1 MKKLLLTFLIAF
13 ITALGLNAKDYYTVL
28 FGKDYNSKSVQ
39 NYDNIWYVKCFGT
52 RWDLA
57 NFNNNQNGWSYVKC
71 GSKKN
76 ASVATITSYA
86 ALPEKISSVTVTIDT
101 ITTKNVNSISLTVAD
116 DAQFKTNAATYTAA
130 KLAKGDLPFTI
141 DKPAANKFYKLTFD
155 CTKSSSNGVIQI
167 SKVVFSGNDDLP
179 TSCEPP
185 NFNFEENAE
194 VTTGDVIKATCTT
207 DNSTVFLKVGEGE
220 FVQTDSYTITKS
232 LATGPLKFEA
242 YATVQGANGII
253 VSDHTSLNVNVVKK
267 LGDIMYNGEAV
278 PATISL
284 KGGETLTF
292 TSANAV
298 SMTLVVNGDEANK
311 ITTLDTG
318 EISWT
323 APAATEAAD
332 QTYAL
337 SITSKLDDA
346 VKTANTTV
354 TVAKKPTVETFE
366 LLTDLSDVNEENTY
380 ILFGTAEKNPD
391 GNQHLMNTTVN
402 KFFSTFDI
410 ADGYFTISEDKS
422 IIEIPPTTTGVAY
435 ITLEKTTTEG
445 SYKLKVG
452 EQYIKFDGEKNV
464 ALTETKADGND
475 FTISFNTTKNNS
487 IQIKSGDYILAYNAS
502 HPRFTSYGVS
512 TNFGRQH
519 LYVKKAAPSVKVP
532 GEVTSMPAA
541 VEGVI
546 TINKNDEITF
556 SSKDA
561 AKLQVSTQ
569 SEQPEPV
576 VGSSYKYTPTV
587 EGEVTITPID
597 SEGKVY
603 TEKAAT
609 FTIKFFVAPEA
620 PTFTPDGGDVDLFST
635 VKIACATEGATL
647 TYKIGDGE
655 AKAYPADGI
664 KMTEAG
670 KVTITA
676 IATKNGLSTETT
688 KTFNVTDNR
697 EKVYVR
703 FDANKYEFTVGEKFE
718 SPVAKACTLENEHFV
733 EIPNFTGTIN
743 YESDNTNVAEVNATT
758 GALILKAAGTCN
770 ITASLESE
778 TYKSDPAHYT
788 LTVNKGLVDG
798 KISYKTNT
806 FTYTI
811 GSEATL
817 PELVKEPA
825 DVDVEYSIS
834 HERVE
839 NGVAVYNP
847 ATIDEQGNITVNTP
861 GIVRVTATV
870 KADRSK
876 TASYVLE
883 IQSLREAEIAGTG
896 SATPTGNVYT
906 KVVDDTDEDLY
917 MNGHLYA
924 ILSYHDG
931 KVYAMTPEAAGANEG
946 LKAVVIKE
954 GVTGF
959 EDTYTIDNSKVAN
972 MLLDL
977 ENTLCLTYNDNGTLK
992 YLVSPSVRHM
1002 QLTAETPTESHS
1014 FEYSTDK
1021 DPYGASLKIDR
1032 CPIYC
1037 NPDQLYFNTF
1047 DDSNSQLGTYLF
1059 NCFLYKVGAQI
1070 TSASTVKAPVV
1081 HITGGNVYY
1090 SPDGEWYWG
1099 TEDERYELSFANET
1113 AEAQIYYTM
1122 TSATPSSAN
1131 VRAMAN
1137 SATGTLYSTP
1147 FKKSDLD
1154 GKKITFWAEKDGKK
1168 SAVETLNFNIKT
1180 GIEDIDVENAEAIEE
1195 EGDARYFNLQ
1205 GLEVK
1210 NPGEGIYIRVANGKA
1225 TKILKK

>member
-13 ITALGLNAKDYYTVL
+13 ITALGLNAKDYYTIQFNSSYDDPSVTSYTDSWTATRN
-28 FGKDYNSKSVQ
+28 GKKWN
-39 NYDNIWYVKCFGT
+39 
-52 RWDLA
+52 LA
-57 NFNNNQNGWSYVKC
+57 NFNNNNYQDYWAYIKC
-71 GSKKN
+71 GRKKS
-76 ASVATITSYA
+76 ASVATFSSDA
-86 ALPEKISSVTVTIDT
+86 ALPEKISTVTVTIDK
-101 ITTKNVNSISLTVAD
+101 ITVESVNSISLTVAD
-116 DAQFKTNAATYTAA
+116 DAQFETNAATYTAA
-130 KLAKGDLPFTI
+130 TLAKGDLPFTI
-141 DKPAANKFYKLTFD
+141 DKPAANKYYKLTFD
-155 CTKSSSNGVIQI
+155 CKKSSNGVIQV
-167 SKVVFSGNDDLP
+167 SKFVFSGNDDLP
-179 TSCEPP
+179 TSCEAP

-194 VTTGDVIKATCTT
+194 VTTGDVIKATCKTE
-207 DNSTVFLKVGEGE
+207 NSTVYLKVGNADFE
-220 FVQTDSYTITKS
+220 QTDSYTITKER
-232 LATGPLKFEA
+232 ATGPLSFEA

-253 VSDHTSLNVNVVKK
+253 KSDHTSLNVNVVKK
-267 LGDIMYNGEAV
+267 LGDIRYNGEDV

-298 SMTLVVNGDEANK
+298 SMTLVVNGANK

-366 LLTDLSDVNEENTY
+366 LLTDLNDVNEENTY
-380 ILFGTAEKNPD
+380 ILYGVTTAYNGVMSKNLNSKD
-391 GNQHLMNTTVN
+391 
-402 KFFSTFDI
+402 
-410 ADGYFTISEDKS
+410 A
-422 IIEIPPTTTGVAY
+422 
-435 ITLEKTTTEG
+435 
-445 SYKLKVG
+445 
-452 EQYIKFDGEKNV
+452 FDGLSTYT
-464 ALTETKADGND
+464 LTD
-475 FTISFNTTKNNS
+475 
-487 IQIKSGDYILAYNAS
+487 
-502 HPRFTSYGVS
+502 
-512 TNFGRQH
+512 
-519 LYVKKAAPSVKVP
+519 
-532 GEVTSMPAA
+532 
-541 VEGVI
+541 GVI
-546 TINKNDEITF
+546 TIPADATDVAIITLESDNSGNEVKYYLKTQDNKYIQTTDKASSLKDTKSEATPF
-556 SSKDA
+556 SISVRDA
-561 AKLQVSTQ
+561 EKHTISIYGGGAYFSYNGTNVNRFRGYGSHQ
-569 SEQPEPV
+569 S
-576 VGSSYKYTPTV
+576 PTYLYV
-587 EGEVTITPID
+587 
-597 SEGKVY
+597 KR
-603 TEKAAT
+603 AAQ
-609 FTIKFFVAPEA
+609 VAPEA

-655 AKAYPADGI
+655 ATAYPADGI
-664 KMTEAG
+664 KMTKAG
-670 KVTITA
+670 EVTITA
-676 IATKNGLSTETT
+676 IATKGRLSTETT
-688 KTFNVTDNR
+688 KTFNVID
-697 EKVYVR
+697 
-703 FDANKYEFTVGEKFE
+703 
-718 SPVAKACTLENEHFV
+718 
-733 EIPNFTGTIN
+733 
-743 YESDNTNVAEVNATT
+743 
-758 GALILKAAGTCN
+758 
-770 ITASLESE
+770 
-778 TYKSDPAHYT
+778 
-788 LTVNKGLVDG
+788 KGLVDG
-798 KISYKTNT
+798 LIEYPVSE
-806 FTYTI
+806 FVYTI
-811 GSEATL
+811 GSGEQL
-817 PELVKEPA
+817 PVLDKYP
-825 DVDVEYSIS
+825 DNVDVEYSIS

-861 GIVRVTATV
+861 GIVTVTATV

-906 KVVDDTDEDLY
+906 KVVNDDDPDLY
-917 MNGHLYA
+917 ENGHLYA

-931 KVYAMTPEAAGANEG
+931 KVYAMTPEDAGSNEG

-959 EDTYTIDNSKVAN
+959 EEEYTIDNSAVAN
-972 MLLDL
+972 MLFDFS
-977 ENTLCLTYNDNGTLK
+977 TLCLTYNDNGTLK

-1014 FEYSTDK
+1014 FEYSTSN
-1021 DPYGASLKIDR
+1021 DPYRASLKIDR

-1099 TEDERYELSFANET
+1099 TEDENNELSFANET

-1147 FKKSDLD
+1147 FKKRDLD
-1154 GKKITFWAEKDGKK
+1154 GKKITFWAEKDGQK

>member
-13 ITALGLNAKDYYTVL
+13 ITALGANAKTATLTLDGYSKSGTEISSLSLANGDISLNVTGGNGLKYYT
-28 FGKDYNSKSVQ
+28 
-39 NYDNIWYVKCFGT
+39 
-52 RWDLA
+52 A
-57 NFNNNQNGWSYVKC
+57 N
-71 GSKKN
+71 KKEEAAFRLYAN
-76 ASVATITSYA
+76 ASMKFTCTNSG
-86 ALPEKISSVTVTIDT
+86 EKITKIEFTMSTSNGKWQDGSSSTPTGFNTSTNTWESTEGAQTVTI
-101 ITTKNVNSISLTVAD
+101 
-116 DAQFKTNAATYTAA
+116 TNGGTSQAR
-130 KLAKGDLPFTI
+130 FT
-141 DKPAANKFYKLTFD
+141 
-155 CTKSSSNGVIQI
+155 
-167 SKVVFSGNDDLP
+167 KVVITYGGETVYP
-179 TSCEPP
+179 TSCEAPT
-185 NFNFEENAE
+185 FNFEENAE
-194 VTTGDVIKATCTT
+194 VTTGDVIKATCKTE
-207 DNSTVFLKVGEGE
+207 NSTVYLKVGNADFE
-220 FVQTDSYTITKS
+220 QTDSYPITKE
-232 LATGPLKFEA
+232 LATGPLSFEA
-242 YATVQGANGII
+242 YATVQGKDGII
-253 VSDHTSLNVNVVKK
+253 KSDHKILNVNVVKK
-267 LGDIMYNGEAV
+267 LGDIKYNGKAV

-311 ITTLDTG
+311 KTTLDTG

-323 APAATEAAD
+323 VPAATEAAD

-354 TVAKKPTVETFE
+354 TVQKKAEVGDGFV
-366 LLTDLSDVNEENTY
+366 LITDANNLSDGMEFY
-380 ILFGTAEKNPD
+380 I
-391 GNQHLMNTTVN
+391 VN
-402 KFFSTFDI
+402 KGSTQSDTFVMGAERYKDEEKTESFNNRDAI
-410 ADGYFTISEDKS
+410 SGATIQDNILTPADGYSLIKLVDTNSIDKNNEKLWNLS
-422 IIEIPPTTTGVAY
+422 VDEGYLCASSSSSNYLNTTDDPTDA
-435 ITLEKTTTEG
+435 
-445 SYKLKVG
+445 
-452 EQYIKFDGEKNV
+452 N
-464 ALTETKADGND
+464 AKA
-475 FTISFNTTKNNS
+475 TISFDNSGNAKITFSGLYTRNTIRKNSNS
-487 IQIKSGDYILAYNAS
+487 PIFSCYS
-502 HPRFTSYGVS
+502 S
-512 TNFGRQH
+512 TTQKAVKIYGRQ
-519 LYVKKAAPSVKVP
+519 AAPSVKVP
-532 GEVTSMPAA
+532 GDVTSEPAA

-546 TINKNDEITF
+546 TINKNEEITF

-569 SEQPEPV
+569 SEPV
-576 VGSSYKYTPTV
+576 VGSSYKYTPTE

-620 PTFTPDGGDVDLFST
+620 PTFTPDGGDVNLFST

-655 AKAYPADGI
+655 ATAYPADGI
-664 KMTEAG
+664 KMTKAG
-670 KVTITA
+670 VVTITA
-676 IATKNGLSTETT
+676 IATKGRLSTETT
-688 KTFNVTDNR
+688 KTFTVTDKRR
-697 EKVYVR
+697 EVYVR
-703 FDANKYEFTVGEKFE
+703 FDAKEYEFTVGEEFE
-718 SPVAKACTLENEHFV
+718 SPVAKACNLENEHFV
-733 EIPNFTGTIN
+733 EIPNFTETIN
-743 YESDNTNVAEVNATT
+743 YASDDTSVAEVNATT
-758 GALILKAAGTCN
+758 GALTLKAAGTCK
-770 ITASLESE
+770 IKASLKSE
-778 TYKSDPAHYT
+778 TYKSDPDYYT

-798 KISYKTNT
+798 LIEYPVSE
-806 FTYTI
+806 FVYTI

-834 HERVE
+834 HKRVE

-861 GIVRVTATV
+861 GIVTVTATV

-883 IQSLREAEIAGTG
+883 IQSLKEAEIAGTG

-906 KVVDDTDEDLY
+906 KVVDDKDADLY
-917 MNGHLYA
+917 ENGHLYA

-954 GVTGF
+954 DVTGF
-959 EDTYTIDNSKVAN
+959 EEEYTIDNSAVAN
-972 MLLDL
+972 MLFDFS
-977 ENTLCLTYNDNGTLK
+977 TLCLTYNDNGTLK

-1014 FEYSTDK
+1014 FAYNSNKEYPY
-1021 DPYGASLKIDR
+1021 DPVYGKKEASLLIDVIHDLAIF
-1032 CPIYC
+1032 CDPS
-1037 NPDQLYFNTF
+1037 QLYFNTF
-1047 DDSNSQLGTYLF
+1047 DASNSQFGTYLF

-1113 AEAQIYYTM
+1113 DGAQIYYIKS
-1122 TSATPSSAN
+1122 SATPSSAN

-1137 SATGTLYSTP
+1137 TATGTLYTTP

-1154 GKKITFWAEKDGKK
+1154 GMKITFWAEKDGQK

>member
-13 ITALGLNAKDYYTVL
+13 ITALGLNAKDYYTIQFNSSYRDPSVTSYTDSWTATRD
-28 FGKDYNSKSVQ
+28 GKKWN
-39 NYDNIWYVKCFGT
+39 
-52 RWDLA
+52 LA
-57 NFNNNQNGWSYVKC
+57 NFNNNNYQDYWAYIKC
-71 GSKKN
+71 GRKKS
-76 ASVATITSYA
+76 ASVATFSSDA
-86 ALPEKISSVTVTIDT
+86 ALPEKISTVTVTIDK
-101 ITTKNVNSISLTVAD
+101 ITVESVNSISLTVAD

-130 KLAKGDLPFTI
+130 NLATGDLPFTI

-155 CTKSSSNGVIQI
+155 CKKSSNGVIQV
-167 SKVVFSGNDDLP
+167 SKFVFSGNDDLP
-179 TSCEPP
+179 TSCEAPT
-185 NFNFEENAE
+185 FNFEENAE

-207 DNSTVFLKVGEGE
+207 DNSTVYLKVGVGE
-220 FVQTDSYTITKS
+220 FEQTDSCTITKS

-242 YATVQGANGII
+242 YATVKGANGII
-253 VSDHTSLNVNVVKK
+253 ESDHTSLNVNVVKK
-267 LGDIMYNGEAV
+267 LGDIKYNGEAV
-278 PATISL
+278 PDTISL

-318 EISWT
+318 EILWT
-323 APAATEAAD
+323 VPAATEAAD

-354 TVAKKPTVETFE
+354 TVPTVETFE

-380 ILFGTAEKNPD
+380 ILFGTAESNPD
-391 GNQHLMNTTVN
+391 LNQHLMNTTVN
-402 KFFSTFDI
+402 KFFGTLDI
-410 ADGYFTISEDKS
+410 NDSYITISKDKS

-452 EQYIKFDGEKNV
+452 EQYIKFVKEKNV

-475 FTISFNTTKNNS
+475 FTISFDTTKNNS
-487 IQIKSGDYILAYNAS
+487 IQIKSGNYILAYNAS
-502 HPRFTSYGVS
+502 NPRFTSYGVS

-532 GEVTSMPAA
+532 GDVTSEPAA

-569 SEQPEPV
+569 SGPVVV
-576 VGSSYKYTPTV
+576 VGSPYKYTPTE

-620 PTFTPDGGDVDLFST
+620 PTFTPNGGDVDLYST
-635 VKIACATEGATL
+635 VTIACATEGATL

-655 AKAYPADGI
+655 ATAYPADGI
-664 KMTEAG
+664 KMTKAG
-670 KVTITA
+670 EVTITA

-688 KTFNVTDNR
+688 KIFNVTDKRR
-697 EKVYVR
+697 EVYVR
-703 FDANKYEFTVGEKFE
+703 FDANKYEFTVGEEFE
-718 SPVAKACTLENEHFV
+718 SPVAKACTYNNGHFV
-733 EIPNFTGTIN
+733 EIPNFTGTII
-743 YESDNTNVAEVNATT
+743 YESDNTSVAVVNATT
-758 GALILKAAGTCN
+758 GALTLNAAGTCN

-788 LTVNKGLVDG
+788 LKVNKGLVDG
-798 KISYKTNT
+798 LIEYPVSE
-806 FTYTI
+806 FVYTI
-811 GSEATL
+811 GSGEQL
-817 PELVKEPA
+817 PVLNKYP
-825 DVDVEYSIS
+825 DNVDVEYSIS

-861 GIVRVTATV
+861 GIVTVTATV
-870 KADRSK
+870 KADRNK

-883 IQSLREAEIAGTG
+883 IQSLKEAEIAGTG

-906 KVVDDTDEDLY
+906 KVVNDNDPDLY
-917 MNGHLYA
+917 ENGHLYA

-931 KVYAMTPEAAGANEG
+931 KVYAMTPEDAGPNEG

-959 EDTYTIDNSKVAN
+959 EEEYTIDNSAVAK
-972 MLLDL
+972 MLFDL
-977 ENTLCLTYNDNGTLK
+977 STLCLTYNDNGTLK
-992 YLVSPSVRHM
+992 YLVSPSDRHM

-1014 FEYSTDK
+1014 FAYSTYNG
-1021 DPYGASLKIDR
+1021 PNSASLKIDNL
-1032 CPIYC
+1032 PLYC
-1037 NPDQLYFNTF
+1037 NPSQLYFNTF
-1047 DDSNSQLGTYLF
+1047 EASNSQLGTYLF
-1059 NCFLYKVGAQI
+1059 NCFLYKVGTAMS
-1070 TSASTVKAPVV
+1070 SASTVKAPVV

-1090 SPDGEWYWG
+1090 SLEGEWYWG
-1099 TEDERYELSFANET
+1099 TEDESHKLSFANET
-1113 AEAQIYYTM
+1113 DGAQIYYTM

-1137 SATGTLYSTP
+1137 SATGTLYSKP

-1154 GKKITFWAEKDGKK
+1154 GKKITFWAEKDGQK

>member
-13 ITALGLNAKDYYTVL
+13 ITALGANAKDYYNVL
-28 FGKDYNSKSVQ
+28 FGPSYNSGNVNDYTSS
-39 NYDNIWYVKCFGT
+39 WYVTCNGT
-52 RWDLA
+52 KWNIA
-57 NFNNNQNGWSYVKC
+57 NFNNSNNQWNNYVKC
-71 GSKKN
+71 GSKQK
-76 ASVATITSYA
+76 ASVATITSSA
-86 ALPEKISSVTVTIDT
+86 ALPEKISSVTVTIDA

-116 DAQFKTNAATYTAA
+116 DAQFKTNAATYKAA
-130 KLAKGDLPFTI
+130 TLAKGDLPFTI

-155 CTKSSSNGVIQI
+155 CKKSSSNGVIQI

-179 TSCEPP
+179 TSCEAPT
-185 NFNFEENAE
+185 FNFEENAE

-207 DNSTVFLKVGEGE
+207 ENSTVYLKVGVGE
-220 FVQTDSYTITKS
+220 FEQTDSCTITKS

-242 YATVQGANGII
+242 YATVKGANGII
-253 VSDHTSLNVNVVKK
+253 ESDHTSLNVNVVKK
-267 LGDIMYNGEAV
+267 LGNIMYNGDAV

-323 APAATEAAD
+323 VPAATEAAD

-354 TVAKKPTVETFE
+354 TVPTVETFE
-366 LLTDLSDVNEENTY
+366 LLTDLNDVNEENTY
-380 ILFGTAEKNPD
+380 ILYGVTTANNGVMSKNLNSKD
-391 GNQHLMNTTVN
+391 
-402 KFFSTFDI
+402 
-410 ADGYFTISEDKS
+410 A
-422 IIEIPPTTTGVAY
+422 
-435 ITLEKTTTEG
+435 
-445 SYKLKVG
+445 
-452 EQYIKFDGEKNV
+452 FDGLSTYT
-464 ALTETKADGND
+464 LTD
-475 FTISFNTTKNNS
+475 
-487 IQIKSGDYILAYNAS
+487 
-502 HPRFTSYGVS
+502 
-512 TNFGRQH
+512 
-519 LYVKKAAPSVKVP
+519 
-532 GEVTSMPAA
+532 
-541 VEGVI
+541 GVI
-546 TINKNDEITF
+546 TIPADATDVAIITLESNNSGNEVKYYLKTQDNKYIQTTDKASSLKDTKSEATPF
-556 SSKDA
+556 SISVRDA
-561 AKLQVSTQ
+561 EKHTISIYGGGAYFSYNGTNVNRFRGYSGHQ
-569 SEQPEPV
+569 S
-576 VGSSYKYTPTV
+576 PTYLYV
-587 EGEVTITPID
+587 
-597 SEGKVY
+597 KR
-603 TEKAAT
+603 AAQ
-609 FTIKFFVAPEA
+609 VAPEA

-635 VKIACATEGATL
+635 VKIDCATEGATL

-655 AKAYPADGI
+655 AKAYPSDGI
-664 KMTEAG
+664 KMKEVG
-670 KVTITA
+670 EVTITA
-676 IATKNGLSTETT
+676 IATKGSLSTETK
-688 KTFNVTDNR
+688 KTFTVTDKRR
-697 EKVYVR
+697 EVYVM
-703 FDANKYEFTVGEKFE
+703 FDATEYEFTVGKKFE
-718 SPVAKACTLENEHFV
+718 SPVAKAYTLENEDFV
-733 EIPNFTGTIN
+733 EIPNFAETIN
-743 YESDNTNVAEVNATT
+743 YESDNTSVAEVNATT
-758 GALILKAAGTCN
+758 GALTLKAAGTCK

-788 LTVNKGLVDG
+788 LKVNKGLVDG
-798 KISYKTNT
+798 TISYKTNT

-817 PELVKEPA
+817 PELVKEP
-825 DVDVEYSIS
+825 DNVDVEYSIS

-839 NGVAVYNP
+839 NGVAVYHP

-870 KADRSK
+870 KADRAK

-883 IQSLREAEIAGTG
+883 IQSLKEAEIAGTG

-906 KVVDDTDEDLY
+906 KVVDDRDPDLY
-917 MNGHLYA
+917 ENGHLYA

-931 KVYAMTPEAAGANEG
+931 KVYAMTPEDAGPNEG
-946 LKAVVIKE
+946 LKAVLIKE
-954 GVTGF
+954 GETALNS
-959 EDTYTIDNSKVAN
+959 TYTIDNSAVAN
-972 MLLDL
+972 MLFDFS
-977 ENTLCLTYNDNGTLK
+977 TLCLTYNDNGTLK

-1037 NPDQLYFNTF
+1037 NPDKLYFNTF
-1047 DDSNSQLGTYLF
+1047 DDSNSQLGTFLF

-1099 TEDERYELSFANET
+1099 TEDESHELSFANET
-1113 AEAQIYYTM
+1113 DDAQIYYTM

-1131 VRAMAN
+1131 VRAMSN
-1137 SATGTLYSTP
+1137 SATGTLYSNP
-1147 FKKSDLD
+1147 FTKSVLD
-1154 GKKITFWAEKDGKK
+1154 GKKITFWAVKDGQK

>member
-13 ITALGLNAKDYYTVL
+13 ITALGANAKDYYTVL
-28 FGKDYNSKSVQ
+28 FGSDYNSKSVQ
-39 NYDNIWYVKCFGT
+39 SYENRWYVTCNGT

-71 GSKKN
+71 GSKQK
-76 ASVATITSYA
+76 ASVATITSSA
-86 ALPEKISSVTVTIDT
+86 ALPEKISSVTVTIDA
-101 ITTKNVNSISLTVAD
+101 IATKNVNSISLTVAD

-130 KLAKGDLPFTI
+130 KLATGDLPFTI

-155 CTKSSSNGVIQI
+155 CKKSSNGVIQI

-179 TSCEPP
+179 TSCEAPT
-185 NFNFEENAE
+185 FNFEENAE

-207 DNSTVFLKVGEGE
+207 DNSTVYLKVGDGE
-220 FVQTDSYTITKS
+220 FEQTDSYPITKS

-242 YATVQGANGII
+242 YATVQGKDGII
-253 VSDHTSLNVNVVKK
+253 ESDHTSLNVNVVKK

-323 APAATEAAD
+323 APAAKESE
-332 QTYAL
+332 QTVRL
-337 SITSKLDDA
+337 KVVSKLGTDTKEA
-346 VKTANTTV
+346 YVTV
-354 TVAKKPTVETFE
+354 TVQKKAEVGDGFV
-366 LLTDLSDVNEENTY
+366 LITDANNLSDGMEFY
-380 ILFGTAEKNPD
+380 I
-391 GNQHLMNTTVN
+391 VN
-402 KFFSTFDI
+402 KSQSDTFVMGAERYKDEEKTESYNNRYAI
-410 ADGYFTISEDKS
+410 SGATIQDNILTPADGYSLIKLVDTNSIDKDNKKLWNLS
-422 IIEIPPTTTGVAY
+422 VDEGYLCASSSSRNYLNTTDDPT
-435 ITLEKTTTEG
+435 
-445 SYKLKVG
+445 
-452 EQYIKFDGEKNV
+452 
-464 ALTETKADGND
+464 DGNAKA
-475 FTISFNTTKNNS
+475 TISFDNSGNAIITFSGSYTRNTIRKNSNDEIFS
-487 IQIKSGDYILAYNAS
+487 CYS
-502 HPRFTSYGVS
+502 S
-512 TNFGRQH
+512 TTQKAVKIYGRQ
-519 LYVKKAAPSVKVP
+519 AAPSVKVP
-532 GEVTSMPAA
+532 GDVTSEPAA

-546 TINKNDEITF
+546 TINKDEEITF

-569 SEQPEPV
+569 LEPV
-576 VGSSYKYTPTV
+576 VGSSYKYIPTE
-587 EGEVTITPID
+587 EGVVTITPID

-609 FTIKFFVAPEA
+609 FTIKFF
-620 PTFTPDGGDVDLFST
+620 
-635 VKIACATEGATL
+635 
-647 TYKIGDGE
+647 
-655 AKAYPADGI
+655 
-664 KMTEAG
+664 
-670 KVTITA
+670 
-676 IATKNGLSTETT
+676 
-688 KTFNVTDNR
+688 
-697 EKVYVR
+697 
-703 FDANKYEFTVGEKFE
+703 
-718 SPVAKACTLENEHFV
+718 
-733 EIPNFTGTIN
+733 
-743 YESDNTNVAEVNATT
+743 
-758 GALILKAAGTCN
+758 
-770 ITASLESE
+770 
-778 TYKSDPAHYT
+778 
-788 LTVNKGLVDG
+788 KGLVDG
-798 KISYKTNT
+798 TISYKTNT

-839 NGVAVYNP
+839 NGVAVYHP

-870 KADRSK
+870 KADRAK

-883 IQSLREAEIAGTG
+883 IQSLKEAE
-896 SATPTGNVYT
+896 
-906 KVVDDTDEDLY
+906 
-917 MNGHLYA
+917 
-924 ILSYHDG
+924 
-931 KVYAMTPEAAGANEG
+931 
-946 LKAVVIKE
+946 
-954 GVTGF
+954 
-959 EDTYTIDNSKVAN
+959 
-972 MLLDL
+972 
-977 ENTLCLTYNDNGTLK
+977 
-992 YLVSPSVRHM
+992 
-1002 QLTAETPTESHS
+1002 
-1014 FEYSTDK
+1014 
-1021 DPYGASLKIDR
+1021 
-1032 CPIYC
+1032 
-1037 NPDQLYFNTF
+1037 
-1047 DDSNSQLGTYLF
+1047 
-1059 NCFLYKVGAQI
+1059 

-1099 TEDERYELSFANET
+1099 TEDESHELSFANET
-1113 AEAQIYYTM
+1113 DGAQIYYTM

-1137 SATGTLYSTP
+1137 SATDTLYSTP

-1154 GKKITFWAEKDGKK
+1154 GKKITFWAEKDDQK

>member
-13 ITALGLNAKDYYTVL
+13 ITALGANAKTATLTLDGY
-28 FGKDYNSKSVQ
+28 SER
-39 NYDNIWYVKCFGT
+39 GT
-52 RWDLA
+52 PISSLSLA
-57 NFNNNQNGWSYVKC
+57 NGDISLNVTGGNGLKYYPANKNEEAAFRLYA
-71 GSKKN
+71 N
-76 ASVATITSYA
+76 ASMKFTCNKTN
-86 ALPEKISSVTVTIDT
+86 EKITKIEFTMSTSNGTWQDNSSSTPTGFNTSTNTWESTEGAQTVTI
-101 ITTKNVNSISLTVAD
+101 
-116 DAQFKTNAATYTAA
+116 TNGGTSQAR
-130 KLAKGDLPFTI
+130 FT
-141 DKPAANKFYKLTFD
+141 
-155 CTKSSSNGVIQI
+155 
-167 SKVVFSGNDDLP
+167 KVVITYGSGQLP
-179 TSCEPP
+179 TSCEAP

-207 DNSTVFLKVGEGE
+207 DNSTVYLKVGNAD
-220 FVQTDSYTITKS
+220 FVQTDSYPITKE
-232 LATGPLKFEA
+232 LATGPLSFEA

-253 VSDHTSLNVNVVKK
+253 ESDHKILNVNVVKK
-267 LGDIMYNGEAV
+267 LGDIKYNGEAV
-278 PATISL
+278 PDTISL

-323 APAATEAAD
+323 VPAATEAAD

-354 TVAKKPTVETFE
+354 TVVETFE
-366 LLTDLSDVNEENTY
+366 LLTNINELSPDYTY
-380 ILFGTAEKNPD
+380 ILYGKKASDEDETKKALMGKNIGT
-391 GNQHLMNTTVN
+391 NTFFPAIKYSNNNFTV
-402 KFFSTFDI
+402 
-410 ADGYFTISEDKS
+410 ADDKS
-422 IIEIPPTTTGVAY
+422 YITIDPATDGVA
-435 ITLEKTTTEG
+435 IMNLVAADVAG
-445 SYKLKVG
+445 SYNLKIG
-452 EQYIKFDGEKNV
+452 EQFVKFNGKTNV
-464 ALTETKADGND
+464 GLVDTQDDASDL
-475 FTISFNTTKNNS
+475 TISFNTDNQVKIQGKVNKSNYYLYYNS
-487 IQIKSGDYILAYNAS
+487 SN
-502 HPRFTSYGVS
+502 PRFTNYTSPQGAQY
-512 TNFGRQH
+512 
-519 LYVKKAAPSVKVP
+519 LYAKKTMTAVEP

-569 SEQPEPV
+569 SEPV

-609 FTIKFFVAPEA
+609 FTIKFYVAPEA
-620 PTFTPDGGDVDLFST
+620 PTFTPDGGDVDLYST
-635 VKIACATEGATL
+635 VKIACASEGATL

-676 IATKNGLSTETT
+676 IATKGSLSTETT
-688 KTFNVTDNR
+688 KIFNVTDKR
-697 EKVYVR
+697 EEVYVR
-703 FDANKYEFTVGEKFE
+703 FNAKKYEFTVGEEFK
-718 SPVAKACTLENEHFV
+718 SPVAKAYTLENEVFV
-733 EIPNFTGTIN
+733 EIPNFTETIN
-743 YESDNTNVAEVNATT
+743 YASDNTSVAEVNATT
-758 GALILKAAGTCN
+758 GALTLIAAGTCK
-770 ITASLESE
+770 IKASLKSE
-778 TYKSDPAHYT
+778 TYKSDPDYYT

-798 KISYKTNT
+798 LIEYPVSE
-806 FTYTI
+806 FVYTI
-811 GSEATL
+811 GSGEQL
-817 PELVKEPA
+817 PVLNKYP
-825 DVDVEYSIS
+825 DNVDVEYSIS
-834 HERVE
+834 HKRVE

-861 GIVRVTATV
+861 GIVTVTATV
-870 KADRSK
+870 KANPTETS
-876 TASYVLE
+876 SYVLE
-883 IQSLREAEIAGTG
+883 IQSLEEAKIAGTG
-896 SATPTGNVYT
+896 SAIPTGNVYT
-906 KVVDDTDEDLY
+906 KVENSSELNHST
-917 MNGHLYA
+917 LYA
-924 ILSYHDG
+924 ILSYSAG
-931 KVYAMTPEAAGANEG
+931 KVYALAPGNAGANEG
-946 LKAVVIKE
+946 LKAVLIKE
-954 GVTGF
+954 GETALNS
-959 EDTYTIDNSKVAN
+959 TYTIDNSAVAN
-972 MLLDL
+972 MLYD
-977 ENTLCLTYNDNGTLK
+977 ENGYLTYDYNSTVY
-992 YLVSPSVRHM
+992 YLTSLSLRHM
-1002 QLTAETPTESHS
+1002 EW
-1014 FEYSTDK
+1014 TDK
-1021 DPYGASLKIDR
+1021 ASEAQAITYRPWVGSSGDGTYYDESLLLGTSALL
-1032 CPIYC
+1032 C
-1037 NPDQLYFNTF
+1037 NPTQGYFNTF
-1047 DDSNSQLGTYLF
+1047 EASNSQLGTYLF

-1090 SPDGEWYWG
+1090 SLDGEWYWG
-1099 TEDERYELSFANET
+1099 TEDESHVLSFANET
-1113 AEAQIYYTM
+1113 DRAQIYYTM

-1154 GKKITFWAEKDGKK
+1154 GKKITFWAEKDGQK

>member
-28 FGKDYNSKSVQ
+28 FGSEYNSEGVSAYNKSWSVTR
-39 NYDNIWYVKCFGT
+39 DGT
-52 RWDLA
+52 QWKIA
-57 NFNNNQNGWSYVKC
+57 NFNNNNNEWNYVRC

-155 CTKSSSNGVIQI
+155 CKKSSNGVIQI

-179 TSCEPP
+179 TSCEAPT
-185 NFNFEENAE
+185 FNFEENAE
-194 VTTGDVIKATCTT
+194 VTTGDVIKATCKTE
-207 DNSTVFLKVGEGE
+207 NSTVYLKVGVGE
-220 FVQTDSYTITKS
+220 FEQTDSCTITKS

-242 YATVQGANGII
+242 YATVQGKDGII
-253 VSDHTSLNVNVVKK
+253 ESDHKILNVNVVKK
-267 LGDIMYNGEAV
+267 LGDIMYNGDAV
-278 PATISL
+278 PDTISL

-318 EISWT
+318 EISWKV
-323 APAATEAAD
+323 PAATEAAD

-380 ILFGTAEKNPD
+380 ILYGTAESNPD
-391 GNQHLMNTTVN
+391 ENQHLMNTTVN
-402 KFFSTFDI
+402 KFFGTLDI
-410 ADGYFTISEDKS
+410 KDGYFTISDDKS
-422 IIEIPPTTTGVAY
+422 VIEIPPTTTGVAY

-452 EQYIKFDGEKNV
+452 EQYIKFAGEKNV
-464 ALTETKADGND
+464 ALTKTKADGNN
-475 FTISFNTTKNNS
+475 FTISFDTTKNNS
-487 IQIKSGDYILAYNAS
+487 IQIKSQINSGDYILAYNAS
-502 HPRFTSYGVS
+502 HPRFTSYDVS

-519 LYVKKAAPSVKVP
+519 LYVKRAA
-532 GEVTSMPAA
+532 
-541 VEGVI
+541 
-546 TINKNDEITF
+546 
-556 SSKDA
+556 
-561 AKLQVSTQ
+561 Q
-569 SEQPEPV
+569 
-576 VGSSYKYTPTV
+576 
-587 EGEVTITPID
+587 
-597 SEGKVY
+597 
-603 TEKAAT
+603 
-609 FTIKFFVAPEA
+609 VAPEA
-620 PTFTPDGGDVDLFST
+620 PTFTPDGGVVDLFST
-635 VKIACATEGATL
+635 VKIDCATEGATL

-655 AKAYPADGI
+655 ATAYPADGI

-676 IATKNGLSTETT
+676 IATKNGLSTETI

-697 EKVYVR
+697 EEVYVM
-703 FDANKYEFTVGEKFE
+703 FDANKYEFTVGEEFE
-718 SPVAKACTLENEHFV
+718 SPVAKACTYKNGDFV
-733 EIPNFTGTIN
+733 EIPNFTGTII
-743 YESDNTNVAEVNATT
+743 YESDNTSVAEVNATT
-758 GALILKAAGTCN
+758 GALTLKAAGTCK
-770 ITASLESE
+770 ITASLKSE
-778 TYKSDPAHYT
+778 TYKSDPDHYT
-788 LTVNKGLVDG
+788 LTVNKGLVDALI
-798 KISYKTNT
+798 KYPVSE
-806 FTYTI
+806 FVYTI

-834 HERVE
+834 H
-839 NGVAVYNP
+839 NVAVYHP

-861 GIVRVTATV
+861 GIVTVTATV

-883 IQSLREAEIAGTG
+883 IQSRKEAEI
-896 SATPTGNVYT
+896 
-906 KVVDDTDEDLY
+906 
-917 MNGHLYA
+917 
-924 ILSYHDG
+924 
-931 KVYAMTPEAAGANEG
+931 
-946 LKAVVIKE
+946 
-954 GVTGF
+954 
-959 EDTYTIDNSKVAN
+959 
-972 MLLDL
+972 
-977 ENTLCLTYNDNGTLK
+977 
-992 YLVSPSVRHM
+992 
-1002 QLTAETPTESHS
+1002 
-1014 FEYSTDK
+1014 
-1021 DPYGASLKIDR
+1021 
-1032 CPIYC
+1032 
-1037 NPDQLYFNTF
+1037 
-1047 DDSNSQLGTYLF
+1047 
-1059 NCFLYKVGAQI
+1059 
-1070 TSASTVKAPVV
+1070 ASTVKAPVV

-1090 SPDGEWYWG
+1090 SLDGEWYWG
-1099 TEDERYELSFANET
+1099 TEDESDELSFANET
-1113 AEAQIYYTM
+1113 EDAQIYYTM

-1137 SATGTLYSTP
+1137 SETGTLYSTP

-1154 GKKITFWAEKDGKK
+1154 GKKITFWAEKDGQK

-1180 GIEDIDVENAEAIEE
+1180 GIEDIDVENPEAVESE
-1195 EGDARYFNLQ
+1195 DGDARYFNLQ

>member
-13 ITALGLNAKDYYTVL
+13 ITALGMNAADLTSPYSHTFKSGQLTKAE
-28 FGKDYNSKSVQ
+28 GSNSLSGVNWSWSAMTYCGFQSNGVQ
-39 NYDNIWYVKCFGT
+39 I
-52 RWDLA
+52 
-57 NFNNNQNGWSYVKC
+57 
-71 GSKKN
+71 GSKN
-76 ASVATITSYA
+76 DPQNSDWTISTSEIPGTITSVKVTAYA
-86 ALPEKISSVTVTIDT
+86 GGSGTIKVSVGGKDFTY
-101 ITTKNVNSISLTVAD
+101 NNSINPKLPASYGNGYDFTGSASGEIAITMKAGSKAMYLQSIEVTFTTGGGSSETKELGPIMMGSTPVSTVE
-116 DAQFKTNAATYTAA
+116 ATPTTATV
-130 KLAKGDLPFTI
+130 KGDAKI
-141 DKPAANKFYKLTFD
+141 
-155 CTKSSSNGVIQI
+155 
-167 SKVVFSGNDDLP
+167 
-179 TSCEPP
+179 E
-185 NFNFEENAE
+185 
-194 VTTGDVIKATCTT
+194 
-207 DNSTVFLKVGEGE
+207 
-220 FVQTDSYTITKS
+220 
-232 LATGPLKFEA
+232 
-242 YATVQGANGII
+242 
-253 VSDHTSLNVNVVKK
+253 
-267 LGDIMYNGEAV
+267 
-278 PATISL
+278 
-284 KGGETLTF
+284 F
-292 TSANAV
+292 TSANAASISV
-298 SMTLVVNGDEANK
+298 YTLPYKEEDKPAASEGSPSVTWK
-311 ITTLDTG
+311 
-318 EISWT
+318 
-323 APAATEAAD
+323 APAAKESE
-332 QTYAL
+332 QTVRL
-337 SITSKLDDA
+337 KVVSKLGTDIKEA
-346 VKTANTTV
+346 YVTV
-354 TVAKKPTVETFE
+354 TVQKKADVSDNFVLITDAEE
-366 LLTDLSDVNEENTY
+366 L
-380 ILFGTAEKNPD
+380 FD
-391 GNQHLMNTTVN
+391 GME
-402 KFFSTFDI
+402 FYI
-410 ADGYFTISEDKS
+410 ADTNGKFVMGADKGNNRTAVSGAQITNNILTPKDTYSLVTLVDTKKTTSDSKKLWYLTVGEGTNLKYLKNDGGTGKNNYLKESDTPQTNSVATISISSSNNNATIQFQNGNPRNTIMKHS
-422 IIEIPPTTTGVAY
+422 SSALFACYTSTSGQTA
-435 ITLEKTTTEG
+435 
-445 SYKLKVG
+445 
-452 EQYIKFDGEKNV
+452 IK
-464 ALTETKADGND
+464 
-475 FTISFNTTKNNS
+475 I
-487 IQIKSGDYILAYNAS
+487 
-502 HPRFTSYGVS
+502 YG
-512 TNFGRQH
+512 
-519 LYVKKAAPSVKVP
+519 KKAAPSVKVP
-532 GEVTSMPAA
+532 GDVTSEPAA

-561 AKLQVSTQ
+561 AKLKVSTQ
-569 SEQPEPV
+569 SEPV
-576 VGSSYKYTPTV
+576 VGSSYKYAPTV

-603 TEKAAT
+603 NEKAAT

-620 PTFTPDGGDVDLFST
+620 PTFTPDGGEVDLFSSVT
-635 VKIACATEGATL
+635 VACATEGATL

-670 KVTITA
+670 EVTITA

-688 KTFNVTDNR
+688 KTFNVTDKR

-703 FDANKYEFTVGEKFE
+703 FDAKEYEFTVGEEFE
-718 SPVAKACTLENEHFV
+718 SPVAKACNLENEHFV
-733 EIPNFTGTIN
+733 EIPDFTETIN
-743 YESDNTNVAEVNATT
+743 YESDNTSVAEVNATT
-758 GALILKAAGTCN
+758 GALTLKAAGTCK
-770 ITASLESE
+770 ITASLKSE
-778 TYKSDPAHYT
+778 TYKSDPDYYT

-798 KISYKTNT
+798 TISYKTNT

-861 GIVRVTATV
+861 GIVTVTATV

-906 KVVDDTDEDLY
+906 KVVDDTDVDLY
-917 MNGHLYA
+917 ENGHLYA

-931 KVYAMTPEAAGANEG
+931 KVYAMTPEDAGSNEG

-959 EDTYTIDNSKVAN
+959 EEEYTIDNSAVAN
-972 MLLDL
+972 MLFDL
-977 ENTLCLTYNDNGTLK
+977 STLCLTYNDNGTLK
-992 YLVSPSVRHM
+992 YLVSPSDRHM
-1002 QLTAETPTESHS
+1002 QLTAETPTESHY
-1014 FEYSTDK
+1014 FAYSTYN
-1021 DPYGASLKIDR
+1021 DPNSASLKIDGFPIDGF
-1032 CPIYC
+1032 PIYC

-1047 DDSNSQLGTYLF
+1047 ESSNSNFGTHLF

-1113 AEAQIYYTM
+1113 DGAQIYYTM
-1122 TSATPSSAN
+1122 TSANPSSAN
-1131 VRAMAN
+1131 VRAMDN
-1137 SATGTLYSTP
+1137 SETGTSYSKP

-1154 GKKITFWAEKDGKK
+1154 GMKITFWAEKDGQK

-1180 GIEDIDVENAEAIEE
+1180 GIEDIDVENGEAIEE

>member
-13 ITALGLNAKDYYTVL
+13 ITALGANAEDYYTIQFNSSYGDPSVTSYTDSWTATRD
-28 FGKDYNSKSVQ
+28 GKKWN
-39 NYDNIWYVKCFGT
+39 
-52 RWDLA
+52 LA
-57 NFNNNQNGWSYVKC
+57 NFNNNNYQNKWAYIKC
-71 GSKKN
+71 GRKNN
-76 ASVATITSYA
+76 ASVATFSSEA
-86 ALPEKISSVTVTIDT
+86 ALPEKISTVTVTIDK
-101 ITTKNVNSISLTVAD
+101 ITVNSVNSISLTVAD

-130 KLAKGDLPFTI
+130 NLATGDLPFTI

-155 CTKSSSNGVIQI
+155 CKSASSNGVIQV
-167 SKVVFSGNDDLP
+167 SKFVFSGNDDLP
-179 TSCEPP
+179 TSCEAPT
-185 NFNFEENAE
+185 FNFEENAE
-194 VTTGDVIKATCTT
+194 VTTGDVIKATCKTE
-207 DNSTVFLKVGEGE
+207 NSTVYLKVGNADFE
-220 FVQTDSYTITKS
+220 QTDSYTITKE
-232 LATGPLKFEA
+232 LATGPLSFEA

-253 VSDHTSLNVNVVKK
+253 ESDHTSLNVNVVKI
-267 LGDIMYNGEAV
+267 LGNIMYNGEAV

-292 TSANAV
+292 TSSNAV
-298 SMTLVVNGDEANK
+298 SMTLVANGDEANK

-318 EISWT
+318 KISWT

-380 ILFGTAEKNPD
+380 ILFGTAESNPD
-391 GNQHLMNTTVN
+391 NNQHLMNTTVN

-410 ADGYFTISEDKS
+410 ADDYFTISEDKS

-452 EQYIKFDGEKNV
+452 EQYIKFVGEKNV
-464 ALTETKADGND
+464 ALTETKSDGND

-502 HPRFTSYGVS
+502 NPRFTSYGVS
-512 TNFGRQH
+512 TNLGRQH

-532 GEVTSMPAA
+532 GDVTSEPAA

-546 TINKNDEITF
+546 TIYKNDEITF

-569 SEQPEPV
+569 SEPV
-576 VGSSYKYTPTV
+576 VGSSYKYTPTE
-587 EGEVTITPID
+587 EGKVTITPID

-609 FTIKFFVAPEA
+609 FTIKFF
-620 PTFTPDGGDVDLFST
+620 
-635 VKIACATEGATL
+635 
-647 TYKIGDGE
+647 
-655 AKAYPADGI
+655 
-664 KMTEAG
+664 
-670 KVTITA
+670 
-676 IATKNGLSTETT
+676 
-688 KTFNVTDNR
+688 
-697 EKVYVR
+697 
-703 FDANKYEFTVGEKFE
+703 
-718 SPVAKACTLENEHFV
+718 
-733 EIPNFTGTIN
+733 
-743 YESDNTNVAEVNATT
+743 
-758 GALILKAAGTCN
+758 
-770 ITASLESE
+770 
-778 TYKSDPAHYT
+778 
-788 LTVNKGLVDG
+788 KGLVDG
-798 KISYKTNT
+798 TISYKTNT

-834 HERVE
+834 HKRVE
-839 NGVAVYNP
+839 NGVAVYHP

-861 GIVRVTATV
+861 GIVTVTATV
-870 KADRSK
+870 KADRNK

-883 IQSLREAEIAGTG
+883 IQSLEEAKIAGTG

-906 KVVDDTDEDLY
+906 KVVDDKDDDLY
-917 MNGHLYA
+917 ENGHLYA

-931 KVYAMTPEAAGANEG
+931 KVYAMTPEDAGSNEG

-959 EDTYTIDNSKVAN
+959 EDTYTIDNSAVAN
-972 MLLDL
+972 MLFDFS
-977 ENTLCLTYNDNGTLK
+977 TLCLTYNDNGTLK
-992 YLVSPSVRHM
+992 YLVSPSDRHM
-1002 QLTAETPTESHS
+1002 QLTAETPTEPHS
-1014 FEYSTDK
+1014 FAYNSTKEYPY
-1021 DPYGASLKIDR
+1021 DPVYGKKEASLLIDV
-1032 CPIYC
+1032 INDLAIFC
-1037 NPDQLYFNTF
+1037 NPSKLYFNTF
-1047 DDSNSQLGTYLF
+1047 EASNRNFGTDLF

-1099 TEDERYELSFANET
+1099 TEDESHVLSFANET
-1113 AEAQIYYTM
+1113 DGADIYYIKS
-1122 TSATPSSAN
+1122 SATPSSAN
-1131 VRAMAN
+1131 VRAMDN

-1147 FKKSDLD
+1147 FKKSDLN
-1154 GKKITFWAEKDGKK
+1154 GMKLTFWAEKDGQK

>member
-39 NYDNIWYVKCFGT
+39 TYDDSWYVTYNGT

-86 ALPEKISSVTVTIDT
+86 ALPEKISSVTVTIDA
-101 ITTKNVNSISLTVAD
+101 ITTSNVNSISLTVAD
-116 DAQFKTNAATYTAA
+116 DAQFETNAATYTAA
-130 KLAKGDLPFTI
+130 TLAKGDLPFTI

-155 CTKSSSNGVIQI
+155 CKKSSSNGVIQI

-179 TSCEPP
+179 TSCEAP

-242 YATVQGANGII
+242 YATVQGKDGII
-253 VSDHTSLNVNVVKK
+253 ESDHKILNVNVVKK
-267 LGDIMYNGEAV
+267 LGDIRYNGEAV

-284 KGGETLTF
+284 KGGEKLTF

-380 ILFGTAEKNPD
+380 ILYGVTTANNGVMSKNLNSKD
-391 GNQHLMNTTVN
+391 
-402 KFFSTFDI
+402 
-410 ADGYFTISEDKS
+410 A
-422 IIEIPPTTTGVAY
+422 
-435 ITLEKTTTEG
+435 
-445 SYKLKVG
+445 
-452 EQYIKFDGEKNV
+452 FDG
-464 ALTETKADGND
+464 L
-475 FTISFNTTKNNS
+475 
-487 IQIKSGDYILAYNAS
+487 
-502 HPRFTSYGVS
+502 S
-512 TNFGRQH
+512 TYT
-519 LYVKKAAPSVKVP
+519 LKD
-532 GEVTSMPAA
+532 
-541 VEGVI
+541 GVI
-546 TINKNDEITF
+546 TIPADATDVAIITLESDNSGNEVKYYLKTQDNKYIQTTDKASSLKDTKSEATPF
-556 SSKDA
+556 SISVRDA
-561 AKLQVSTQ
+561 EKHTISIYGGGAYFSYNGTNVNRFRGYSGHQ
-569 SEQPEPV
+569 S
-576 VGSSYKYTPTV
+576 PTYLYV
-587 EGEVTITPID
+587 
-597 SEGKVY
+597 KR
-603 TEKAAT
+603 AAQ
-609 FTIKFFVAPEA
+609 VAPEA

-635 VKIACATEGATL
+635 VKIACASEGATL

-670 KVTITA
+670 EVTITA
-676 IATKNGLSTETT
+676 IATKNGLSTETI

-697 EKVYVR
+697 EEVYVM
-703 FDANKYEFTVGEKFE
+703 FDANKYEFTVGEEFE
-718 SPVAKACTLENEHFV
+718 SPVAKACTLENEDFV
-733 EIPNFTGTIN
+733 EIPNFTGTII

-758 GALILKAAGTCN
+758 GALTLKAAGTCK

-778 TYKSDPAHYT
+778 TYKSDPDHYT

-798 KISYKTNT
+798 LIEYPVPE
-806 FTYTI
+806 FVYTI
-811 GSEATL
+811 GSGEQL
-817 PELVKEPA
+817 PVLYKYP
-825 DVDVEYSIS
+825 DNVDVEYSIS
-834 HERVE
+834 HKRVE
-839 NGVAVYNP
+839 NGVAVYHP

-861 GIVRVTATV
+861 GIVTVTATV
-870 KADRSK
+870 KANPTETS
-876 TASYVLE
+876 SYVLE
-883 IQSLREAEIAGTG
+883 IQSLKEAEI
-896 SATPTGNVYT
+896 
-906 KVVDDTDEDLY
+906 
-917 MNGHLYA
+917 
-924 ILSYHDG
+924 
-931 KVYAMTPEAAGANEG
+931 
-946 LKAVVIKE
+946 
-954 GVTGF
+954 
-959 EDTYTIDNSKVAN
+959 
-972 MLLDL
+972 
-977 ENTLCLTYNDNGTLK
+977 
-992 YLVSPSVRHM
+992 
-1002 QLTAETPTESHS
+1002 
-1014 FEYSTDK
+1014 
-1021 DPYGASLKIDR
+1021 
-1032 CPIYC
+1032 
-1037 NPDQLYFNTF
+1037 
-1047 DDSNSQLGTYLF
+1047 
-1059 NCFLYKVGAQI
+1059 
-1070 TSASTVKAPVV
+1070 ASTVKAPVV

-1090 SPDGEWYWG
+1090 STEGEWYWG
-1099 TEDERYELSFANET
+1099 TEDKSHELSFANET
-1113 AEAQIYYTM
+1113 DGADIYYIKS
-1122 TSATPSSAN
+1122 SATPSSAN

-1137 SATGTLYSTP
+1137 SETGTLYSTP

-1154 GKKITFWAEKDGKK
+1154 GKKITFWAEKDGQK

>member
-13 ITALGLNAKDYYTVL
+13 ITALGLNAEVKTATFDNNDCSGDIASEISIANGDIKISVT
-28 FGKDYNSKSVQ
+28 KNS
-39 NYDNIWYVKCFGT
+39 NGNGVKYF
-52 RWDLA
+52 
-57 NFNNNQNGWSYVKC
+57 S
-71 GSKKN
+71 SKPAAFRMYGG
-76 ASVATITSYA
+76 ASMKFTCTNSG
-86 ALPEKISSVTVTIDT
+86 EKITKIEFTMSTTNGTWQDKSSSTPTGFNTSTNTWESTEGAQTVTI
-101 ITTKNVNSISLTVAD
+101 
-116 DAQFKTNAATYTAA
+116 TN
-130 KLAKGDLPFTI
+130 GG
-141 DKPAANKFYKLTFD
+141 
-155 CTKSSSNGVIQI
+155 S
-167 SKVVFSGNDDLP
+167 SGNTRFTKVIITYGSGQLP
-179 TSCEPP
+179 TSCEAPT
-185 NFNFEENAE
+185 FNFEENAE
-194 VTTGDVIKATCTT
+194 VTTGDVIKATCSTE
-207 DNSTVFLKVGEGE
+207 NSTVYLKVGDGE
-220 FVQTDSYTITKS
+220 FEQTDSYTITKS

-242 YATVQGANGII
+242 YATVQGKDGII
-253 VSDHTSLNVNVVKK
+253 ESDHKILNVNVVKI
-267 LGDIMYNGEAV
+267 LGNIMYNGEAV
-278 PATISL
+278 PATIPL

-366 LLTDLSDVNEENTY
+366 LLTDLNDVNEENTY
-380 ILFGTAEKNPD
+380 ILYGVTKSNNGVMSKSVTSGHFNALSSYTLTDNVITIP
-391 GNQHLMNTTVN
+391 
-402 KFFSTFDI
+402 
-410 ADGYFTISEDKS
+410 ADATD
-422 IIEIPPTTTGVAY
+422 VAI
-435 ITLEKTTTEG
+435 ITLESNNDGKYYLKTQDNKYIQTST
-445 SYKLKVG
+445 SSTSLK
-452 EQYIKFDGEKNV
+452 D
-464 ALTETKADGND
+464 T
-475 FTISFNTTKNNS
+475 
-487 IQIKSGDYILAYNAS
+487 KSGATAFKISVRDAIAHSISIYSGSAY
-502 HPRFTSYGVS
+502 FTYNGNSCSWFKGYSGHQS
-512 TNFGRQH
+512 PTY
-519 LYVKKAAPSVKVP
+519 LYVKRAA
-532 GEVTSMPAA
+532 
-541 VEGVI
+541 
-546 TINKNDEITF
+546 
-556 SSKDA
+556 
-561 AKLQVSTQ
+561 Q
-569 SEQPEPV
+569 
-576 VGSSYKYTPTV
+576 
-587 EGEVTITPID
+587 
-597 SEGKVY
+597 
-603 TEKAAT
+603 
-609 FTIKFFVAPEA
+609 VAPEA
-620 PTFTPDGGDVDLFST
+620 PTFTPNGGNVNLFST
-635 VKIACATEGATL
+635 VTIACATEGATL

-655 AKAYPADGI
+655 ATAYPADGI

-688 KTFNVTDNR
+688 KIFNVTDKRR
-697 EKVYVR
+697 EVYVR
-703 FDANKYEFTVGEKFE
+703 FDANKYEFTVGEEFK
-718 SPVAKACTLENEHFV
+718 SPVAKACTYNNGDFV
-733 EIPNFTGTIN
+733 EIPNFTETII
-743 YESDNTNVAEVNATT
+743 YESDNTSVAEVNATT
-758 GALILKAAGTCN
+758 GALTLIAAGTCK

-778 TYKSDPAHYT
+778 TYKSDPDYYT
-788 LTVNKGLVDG
+788 LTVNKGLVNG
-798 KISYKTNT
+798 TISYKTNT

-817 PELVKEPA
+817 PKLVKEPA

-834 HERVE
+834 HKRVE

-861 GIVRVTATV
+861 GIVTVTATV

-883 IQSLREAEIAGTG
+883 IQSLKEAEIAGTG

-906 KVVDDTDEDLY
+906 KVVDDNDDDLY
-917 MNGHLYA
+917 ENGHLYA

-931 KVYAMTPEAAGANEG
+931 KVYAMTPEDAGSNEG

-959 EDTYTIDNSKVAN
+959 EDTYTIDNSAVAN
-972 MLLDL
+972 MLFDFS
-977 ENTLCLTYNDNGTLK
+977 TLCLTYNDNGTLK
-992 YLVSPSVRHM
+992 YLVSPSDRHM
-1002 QLTAETPTESHS
+1002 QLTAKTPTEPQS
-1014 FEYSTDK
+1014 FAYNSTKEYPY
-1021 DPYGASLKIDR
+1021 DPDYGKKEASLLIDVTNDLA
-1032 CPIYC
+1032 IFC
-1037 NPDQLYFNTF
+1037 NPSQLYFNTF
-1047 DDSNSQLGTYLF
+1047 KASNRNFGTDLF

-1099 TEDERYELSFANET
+1099 TEDENHELSFANET
-1113 AEAQIYYTM
+1113 DGADIYYIKS
-1122 TSATPSSAN
+1122 SATPSSAN

-1154 GKKITFWAEKDGKK
+1154 GKKITFWAEKDGQK